1 MGDDNNDG
9 TKCSFTEQLI
19 MTVHMQICTTTY
31 YTELRFIVYR
41 KIILMHSLLWKL
53 FRSSSKIA
61 IFTTNTPIFFKWDH
75 LLFKMVTD
83 IYKSR
88 F

>member
-19 MTVHMQICTTTY
+19 MTVHMQICTMYVY
-31 YTELRFIVYR
+31 YRTAYCSACTVKVYG
-41 KIILMHSLLWKL
+41 LLCKL
-53 FRSSSKIA
+53 FLNSSEIA
-61 IFTTNTPIFFKWDH
+61 VFTTTTPIFFQMGP
-75 LLFKMVTD
+75 F
-83 IYKSR
+83 IIQNSR

>member
-31 YTELRFIVYR
+31 YRTGTVVYR
-41 KIILMHSLLWKL
+41 KIILMHSLLWRL
-53 FRSSSKIA
+53 SLSSSEIA
-61 IFTTNTPIFFKWDH
+61 VFTIFFQMGP
-75 LLFKMVTD
+75 F
-83 IYKSR
+83 IIQNGN
-88 F
+88 